1 MSGLFTNFLI
11 ARQVFFCFG
20 SLYENE
26 NLPDLRDLMWNQ
38 IAIWSLALLVALW
51 AGWLDWRFR
60 RIPNWLTVSG
70 FFLGLG
76 MNGVLLGWA
85 GIKGGLEGA
94 GIGLGVF
101 FIPVILRGIGA
112 GDLKLMGALGACLG
126 PRKLVDVLLVSIFI
140 AGFMAVVEIIRRRR
154 VKDTVSNLG
163 VLVRAFAT
171 FGLGAREGLV
181 TLDNP
186 TSLRLPFGVAT
197 ALAMVVVVFAKST
210 LLTL

>member
-1 MSGLFTNFLI
+1 
-11 ARQVFFCFG
+11 
-20 SLYENE
+20 
-26 NLPDLRDLMWNQ
+26 MWNQ

-70 FFLGLG
+70 FLLGLG
-76 MNGVLLGWA
+76 VNGILSGWN
-85 GIKGGLEGA
+85 GLKGGLEGA

-126 PRKLVDVLLVSIFI
+126 PWRLVNVFLVSVFI
-140 AGFMAVVEIIRRRR
+140 AGIMAVIEIVRRRR
-154 VKDTVSNLG
+154 VKETVSNMG

-171 FGLGAREGLV
+171 FGLGAREGMV

-186 TSLRLPFGVAT
+186 ASLRLPFGVAT
-197 ALAMVVVVFAKST
+197 ALAMVIVIFAKST
-210 LLTL
+210 LLAF

>member
-1 MSGLFTNFLI
+1 MLI
-11 ARQVFFCFG
+11 
-20 SLYENE
+20 
-26 NLPDLRDLMWNQ
+26 
-38 IAIWSLALLVALW
+38 ALW

-76 MNGVLLGWA
+76 INGVLSGWS
-85 GIKGGLEGA
+85 GILSGLEGA

-101 FIPVILRGIGA
+101 LVPVILRGIGA

-126 PRKLVDVLLVSIFI
+126 PWRLANVLLVAVLI
-140 AGFMAVVEIIRRRR
+140 AGIMAVLEIIRRRR
-154 VKDTVSNLG
+154 IKETLINMG

-171 FGLGAREGLV
+171 FGLGAREGVV

-186 TSLRLPFGVAT
+186 SSLRLPFGVAT
-197 ALAMVVVVFAKST
+197 ALAMVIVVFAKST